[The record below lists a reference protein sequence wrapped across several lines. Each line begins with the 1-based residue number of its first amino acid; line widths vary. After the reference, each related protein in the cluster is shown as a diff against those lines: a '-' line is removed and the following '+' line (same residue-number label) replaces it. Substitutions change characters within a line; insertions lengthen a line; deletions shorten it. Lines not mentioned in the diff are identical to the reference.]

1 MRFNDSLDSLTD
13 EEVWGY
19 IKEMSI
25 YNDRTQGGS
34 SIRPGSIELIQNR
47 RLKTN
52 DMGGVG

>member
-1 MRFNDSLDSLTD
+1 M
-13 EEVWGY
+13 WGY
-19 IKEMSI
+19 VKEMSI

-52 DMGGVG
+52 DIGGVG